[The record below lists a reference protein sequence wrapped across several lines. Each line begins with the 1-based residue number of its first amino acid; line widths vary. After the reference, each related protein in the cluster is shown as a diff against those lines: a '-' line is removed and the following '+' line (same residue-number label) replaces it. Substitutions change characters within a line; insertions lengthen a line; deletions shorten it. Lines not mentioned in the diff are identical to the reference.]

1 MAYLFLVAAFS
12 LNAAGNILLKVGSLR
27 GLTTQGPLIS
37 LLTQNWQF
45 AVGIVVLALNAL
57 IYALALRT
65 VPLSMAY
72 PIMVVMSFIII
83 NAYALTALGEQLTLV
98 QAIGYVCIVLGLAL
112 VVAPLA

>member
-12 LNAAGNILLKVGSLR
+12 LNAAGNILLKIGSLR
-27 GLTTQGPLIS
+27 GLTTQGSIVS

-45 AVGIVVLALNAL
+45 VAGIFVLALNAL

-83 NAYALTALGEQLTLV
+83 NAYALTALGEHLTLV
-98 QAIGYVCIVLGLAL
+98 QALGYVCIVLGLAL